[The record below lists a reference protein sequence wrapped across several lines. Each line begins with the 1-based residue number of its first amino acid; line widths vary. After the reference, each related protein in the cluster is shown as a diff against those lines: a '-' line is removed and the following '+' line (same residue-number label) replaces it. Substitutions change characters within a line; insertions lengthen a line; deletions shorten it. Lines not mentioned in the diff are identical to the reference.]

1 MQFIDCIQKKRMVH
15 ESKLEHTKFVP
26 TSVFLKPVIIG
37 VFIIPISLTLWIFGT
52 LRSNYLSADG
62 KYLNA

>member
-1 MQFIDCIQKKRMVH
+1 MQFIDCIQNKRMVH
-15 ESKLEHTKFVP
+15 ERKLEHTKFVP

-62 KYLNA
+62 KYSNA